1 MDSTLLIELAG
12 VIIGTNGI
20 TGVIVCF
27 VTLRY
32 KRRKEEGESHA
43 AIYEGMKVEQDTY
56 QQMIVDMRD
65 AYNGQ
70 LEYIGVLKRERT
82 ELLDERSELRKQL
95 EELKD
100 EMEKQR
106 KAFDEERRMMRS
118 ETDKLREE
126 IIKNGDKLARLG
138 RMVEA
143 MKPVLC
149 SRGDCKTREQDV
161 ISLVSDLSFETKKGK

>member
-1 MDSTLLIELAG
+1 MIELAG